1 MVAVVILVAIVTIIG
16 TIILSWSSFII
27 KGETQKS
34 GNKTTQVTGS
44 ENIEIE
50 QIYIDFPG
58 NRTRVFIRSSGDTYA
73 ASVTLFNTTGGT
85 GNNVTQLPFFL
96 PKGQLMRFEFS
107 NQSLSSCSSFSK
119 VVVTTSC
126 ITEESSQVTGCTP

>member
-16 TIILSWSSFII
+16 AIILSWSSFIV
-27 KGETQKS
+27 KGETQKA
-34 GNKTTQVTGS
+34 GNKTSSVTNC

-58 NRTRVFIRSSGDTYA
+58 NRTRIFIRSSGDTYA
-73 ASVTLFNTTGGT
+73 TSITLFNTTGGT
-85 GNNVTQLPFFL
+85 GNNVTELPFYL

-107 NQSLSSCSSFSK
+107 NQSLSNCAAFSK

-126 ITEESSQVTGCTP
+126 ITEESSKVTGCTS